1 MTRTGTKGASP
12 LDSSEFLIASSGQLK
27 IKMAKIGFIIALS
40 FMLQACSSMAYY
52 WEKIQGHADILNSQ
66 RPIKEVIDD
75 PKTTAETKQRLISAQ
90 QARDFAS
97 EVLKLPDNDSYRN
110 YADVGRDFVV
120 WTVVATPAYSIKAKQ
135 WCFIIVGCL
144 SYRGYFSKTSA
155 EEFADELKKQGMDV
169 YVSGTKAYSTLGW
182 FDDPLLSTML
192 YKSEAYRIGIIF
204 HELAH
209 QQMYVENDTAFNEAF
224 ASTVELEGIKAW
236 YENKKDSQGFK
247 NYSIAKQR
255 DKAFKNL
262 LKQTRQ
268 ELKVLYQSE
277 QSTESMQENKVA
289 RFKTLQARYKNLK
302 KQWDGY
308 TGYDKWMAQK
318 LNNAQ
323 LALVATY
330 NNWIPA
336 FRALY
341 KKSNADFSVF
351 YTNVKSLSETE
362 KLEREKELLKLMP
375 REAIQ

>member
-362 KLEREKELLKLMP
+362 KPEREKELLKLMP